1 MSDVMTL
8 YDKRATWY
16 ILGCP
21 SWEGA
26 IKHGTTNHVPMRKDP
41 FFTCSPKPVTYQHIL
56 FLDITT
62 LERRGIS
69 LAALDAAE
77 FPRWLKSQNL
87 WDTHVDDGG
96 GTEFYHQEDP
106 FSVVRRFLTD
116 MGVPIVEELHE
127 DIFPYPSLRGG
138 DNVIQTEITERQAL
152 RKNYLATAHKEAVLR
167 NRFLSTFLNNKELRR
182 IQAELWN
189 EWLRILS
196 LNTHYRGIV
205 QWPTGTGKTFGM
217 LILILLAFEHAKSR
231 GEIYRGLLIAP
242 KNDILDTL
250 MKHIQKLS
258 SFGLTILQGHN
269 ANFANLTIPTDVPI
283 LITTTHAAL
292 TDAAA
297 MDRLPPILHI
307 HYDEVHRITGD
318 EFFALLLGKLDVWK
332 THWVTGTSATP
343 KTSNTNQH
351 TKICQ
356 LFGEPLSLLHRCD
369 VDMAVAEGWIA
380 PPRFYVNTIEQGTQ
394 EQQVLAAVTQ
404 VRRIMELRQAKTM
417 CQGGKAIAYFN
428 TLAEVHTAYIVAKDI
443 FPTGWVR
450 YCAAE
455 TEEESAY
462 DDAFVSDPADGTPR
476 IMFACEK
483 YREGS
488 DIPGL
493 EFTAILMGKKI
504 SAYIL
509 VQIVGRAL
517 RTDYSG
523 KEGWCCIIRPRY
535 EDDDEAALA
544 HVLLDLEAVI
554 TFNAGK
560 TAPTPFAQFVRSY
573 FGEITLNGV
582 VLDIHETIQYVQ
594 SYYLRQQYDGRNR
607 KEKYDVI
614 RNLNIELEL
623 TSHVMYMDSKN
634 VHPRFVENPKS
645 YFSAYWIS
653 WYHFLGV
660 DTSAFPSTKA
670 DFHRICAERGIWSWS
685 EYCKKRD
692 VTLPDNPGEMYE
704 DWTNPDVEF
713 KTDEEIVW

>member
-1 MSDVMTL
+1 MSDTMTL
-8 YDKRATWY
+8 YDKRAAWY
-16 ILGCP
+16 IMECT
-21 SWEGA
+21 SWDNT

-41 FFTCSPKPVTYQHIL
+41 FLTCNPKPVNYKTVL
-56 FLDITT
+56 FLDITN
-62 LERRGIS
+62 LDRRGIS

-87 WDTHVDDGG
+87 WDTHVRDGG
-96 GTEFYHQEDP
+96 GNEFYCQDDP
-106 FSVVRRFLTD
+106 LAIVRHFLAD
-116 MGVPIVEELHE
+116 MGVPIIEELHE
-127 DIFPYPSLRGG
+127 DIFPYPSLRDGEG
-138 DNVIQTEITERQAL
+138 VIQDEIIERQTL
-152 RKNYLATAHKEAVLR
+152 RKDYLVVTHKEAVLR
-167 NRFLSTFLNNKELRR
+167 NRFLSVFLNNKDLRR

-217 LILILLAFEHAKSR
+217 LILILLAFEHAKTR

-250 MKHIQKLS
+250 IKHIQKLS
-258 SFGLTILQGHN
+258 TFGLKILQGHN
-269 ANFANLTIPTDVPI
+269 ANFANLNIPTDIPV

-292 TDAAA
+292 TDAVA
-297 MDRLPPILHI
+297 MERLPPILHV

-318 EFFALLLGKLDVWK
+318 EFFTLLLGKLDIWK
-332 THWVTGTSATP
+332 TQWVTGTSATP
-343 KTSNTNQH
+343 KTSNKNQH
-351 TKICQ
+351 TKLCQ

-369 VDMAVAEGWIA
+369 VDTAVAEGWIA
-380 PPRFYVNTIEQGTQ
+380 QPRFYINTIEQGKQ

-404 VRRIMELRQAKTM
+404 ARRMMELRQAKNM
-417 CQGGKAIAYFN
+417 CQGGKAIVYFN
-428 TLAEVHTAYIVAKDI
+428 TLAEVRTAYIVAKDI
-443 FPTGWVR
+443 FPSGWFR
-450 YCAAE
+450 YCAAD
-455 TEEESAY
+455 TEEESNY
-462 DDAFVSDPADGTPR
+462 DDAFVSDHADGTPR

-493 EFTAILMGKKI
+493 EFTAVLMGKEI

-535 EDDDEAALA
+535 DDDDEAALA
-544 HVLLDLEAVI
+544 HVLLDLEAI
-554 TFNAGK
+554 IAFNAGK
-560 TAPTPFAQFVRSY
+560 TTPTPFAQFVRTY
-573 FGEITLNGV
+573 FGEITLNGIT
-582 VLDIHETIQYVQ
+582 LGLQETIERVQ
-594 SYYLRQQYDGRNR
+594 AYYLRQHYEGRPR

-614 RNLNIELEL
+614 RNLNIELGL
-623 TSHVMYMDSKN
+623 SSHVMYMDSKTT
-634 VHPRFVENPKS
+634 HPRFVENPKS

-660 DTSAFPSTKA
+660 DTSAFPATKV
-670 DFHRICAERGIWSWS
+670 DFHRICAERGIHSWS
-685 EYCKKRD
+685 EYCEKRD

-713 KTDEEIVW
+713 KTEEEIVW